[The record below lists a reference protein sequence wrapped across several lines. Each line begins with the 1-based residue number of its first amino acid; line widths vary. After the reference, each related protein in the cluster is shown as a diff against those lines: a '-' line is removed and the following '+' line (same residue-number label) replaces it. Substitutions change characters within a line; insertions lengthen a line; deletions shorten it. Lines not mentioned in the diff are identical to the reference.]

1 MKTLLAFSL
10 VLPLV
15 GGMLFTK
22 SSGRNQKPSGAVVS
36 YQYTYSTTMAY
47 PVTFYQVERDSKGEI
62 QIAWLNQ
69 YGPDVCFIR
78 GSEEVLKQIGTIS
91 AQYKLHR
98 LKNHYYPSVEILD
111 GDSWHTY
118 LRFEK
123 GSISSGGN
131 NASAP
136 AKLME
141 GIHRINSYLQS
152 VIDASTEED
161 IIRREDYRDFRN
173 RY

>member
-1 MKTLLAFSL
+1 MKTLLALSL

-15 GGMLFTK
+15 GNMLFTK
-22 SSGRNQKPSGAVVS
+22 SSGRNTKPSGAAVS
-36 YQYTYSTTMAY
+36 YEYTYSTTMAY

-62 QIAWLNQ
+62 QIAWLNH
-69 YGPDVCFIR
+69 YGPDVYVIR
-78 GSEEVLKQIGTIS
+78 GSEKVLKRIGAIAT
-91 AQYKLHR
+91 QYKLHR
-98 LKNHYYPSVEILD
+98 LKNHYYPSMEILD

-118 LRFEK
+118 LRFEN

-141 GIHRINSYLQS
+141 GLQRINDYIQS
-152 VIDASTEED
+152 VIDASTEDD
-161 IIRREDYRDFRN
+161 IILREDYRDFIN
-173 RY
+173 RD